1 MFSPDT
7 PHFLHI
13 VQEMVSE
20 RHLLLKRTNT
30 CRGFKEEGKLLKT
43 FFSSIVLKESGCLTR
58 SNKAFTT
65 WESKNNS
72 KKNLNKSER

>member
-20 RHLLLKRTNT
+20 RHLLLKRTNK
-30 CRGFKEEGKLLKT
+30 CRGFKEEGKLLKL
-43 FFSSIVLKESGCLTR
+43 FSLYCFEGEW
-58 SNKAFTT
+58 AF
-65 WESKNNS
+65 N
-72 KKNLNKSER
+72 

>member
-20 RHLLLKRTNT
+20 RHLLLKRTNK
-30 CRGFKEEGKLLKT
+30 CRGFKEEGKLLKL
-43 FFSSIVLKESGCLTR
+43 FFLYCFEGEW
-58 SNKAFTT
+58 AF
-65 WESKNNS
+65 N
-72 KKNLNKSER
+72 